1 MEGGPPCFR
10 PDSSCPGVLRYG
22 AKRLPRASP
31 TGLSPAPAGLPRPFG
46 CARNHRRLPRRRPT
60 TPPASP
66 PSVWAPPR
74 SLAATGGISFDFFSC
89 GYLDG
94 SLPRVSPP
102 HTISFMCGCSPF
114 QVSGLPHSETPASS
128 DVCSYTGLFA
138 ACRVLPR
145 LAAPRHPPW
154 TLFSLDHIVLLCSLT
169 LQMCKKLLCLEA
181 GGLEPPTPGLQSRCS
196 SQLSY
201 APGRLMTGIRMGR
214 ERTGR
219 TFSSSA
225 GLPTCRPTAIF
236 HPCGSCETIRTMPF
250 LPERR

>member
-1 MEGGPPCFR
+1 MRLFALFGLGFPPAPRLLSLNLAAYGNSQAHSTKGTPSPLTRLRPLVGPRFQVLSAEYSALEGGPPCFR
-10 PDSSCPGVLRYG
+10 LDSSCPGVLRYG

-46 CARNHRRLPRRRPT
+46 CAQSSAGYPGAALQPRTRRRMRFGLLPVR
-60 TPPASP
+60 SP
-66 PSVWAPPR
+66 LLGAVWAPPR

-94 SLPRVSPP
+94 SLPRVSLP

-154 TLFSLDHIVLLCSLT
+154 TLFSLDHIVLLVTLSL
-169 LQMCKKLLCLEA
+169 LNV
-181 GGLEPPTPGLQSRCS
+181 
-196 SQLSY
+196 
-201 APGRLMTGIRMGR
+201 
-214 ERTGR
+214 
-219 TFSSSA
+219 
-225 GLPTCRPTAIF
+225 
-236 HPCGSCETIRTMPF
+236 
-250 LPERR
+250 